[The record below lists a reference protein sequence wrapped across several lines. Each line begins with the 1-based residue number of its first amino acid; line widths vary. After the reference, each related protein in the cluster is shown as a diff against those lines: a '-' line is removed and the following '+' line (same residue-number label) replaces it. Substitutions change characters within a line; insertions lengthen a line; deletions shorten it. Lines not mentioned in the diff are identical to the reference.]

1 MHPLRRQRLITLIVI
16 FLAIS
21 LSAILVVKGL
31 SKNLNLFYTPTD
43 LINAKD
49 IEGKKIRAGGMVIKG
64 SILKSLDSLQVEFKV
79 TDFQNS
85 LTVKYEGVL
94 PDLFSEEAGVVV
106 QGSLDEEGVLQAQ
119 EVLAKHDENYMPPEV
134 AKTLKK
140 DDS

>member
-106 QGSLDEEGVLQAQ
+106 QGSLDEEGVLHAQ